1 MKSFKTIKSA
11 IKSLDELYGRDHWT
25 SVGFVDQILICDI
38 WTTVSYGLRMDP
50 STDKEYRYFR
60 NLEHDMKYSFAS
72 IRLS

>member
-11 IKSLDELYGRDHWT
+11 IKSLDELYGRDIWT
-25 SVGFVDQILICDI
+25 EESFVDVIVICGI
-38 WTTVSYGLRMDP
+38 STTVSSGLRMDP
-50 STDKEYRYFR
+50 NTDKEYRYFR